1 MKKITDILEKLKV
14 DDIKMLSYKFPA
26 NQSIKEWADFLEKH
40 GFVKLDNS
48 SKAGGSDQVVELLNN
63 VHGRAF
69 YIGMN
74 DDYIYLADT
83 SESDIDEKKNH
94 YYFYS
99 NRYNMFCEDNYTISS
114 GMFMRA
120 ICDKFGFEY

>member
-14 DDIKMLSYKFPA
+14 DDIKISYKFPI
-26 NQSIKEWADFLEKH
+26 NQSIEKWADFLEKND
-40 GFVKLDNS
+40 FVKLDSS
-48 SKAGGSDQVVELLNN
+48 SKADGSDQVVQLLND

-69 YIGMN
+69 YIGKN
-74 DDYIYLADT
+74 NDYIYLADT

-99 NRYNMFCEDNYTISS
+99 NRYNMFSEDSYTISR
-114 GMFMRA
+114 GMFMKA
-120 ICDKFGFEY
+120 ICDKFGFEL